1 MVTLCGTL
9 VHSGRRWYLTSRETP
24 PLPSAANSKTS
35 NIRANFENLA
45 KEKAQEDRRRAEA
58 ERAQRMAKERQE
70 QEEARRQ
77 LDVSEGAR
85 GQAAGEEGAVK
96 HRSPTASF
104 EIPSSLHP
112 WGVSQPPHTATQWRG
127 GGSPE
132 GGVPMPAAPPEEQ
145 RPLPCGPRG
154 ATRAFVASCAWPGPC
169 RKHSSVTPSLGQV
182 GGRSPPAGGPSAQS
196 PGRAECAVGLRC
208 LPVESAVILLID
220 VKREREE
227 TALGP
232 MDSARGCPRHQG
244 LCACAGGCESA
255 RPHGPGLGLW
265 ASCL

>member
-127 GGSPE
+127 AGGLRRAGSPCR
-132 GGVPMPAAPPEEQ
+132 Q
-145 RPLPCGPRG
+145 HPLRSSALYPVGQEGPRG
-154 ATRAFVASCAWPGPC
+154 PLWRPVPGLAPAG
-169 RKHSSVTPSLGQV
+169 STVL
-182 GGRSPPAGGPSAQS
+182 SPPPLVRWEAEVPQPGVPLLRALAG
-196 PGRAECAVGLRC
+196 RNV
-208 LPVESAVILLID
+208 LL
-220 VKREREE
+220 
-227 TALGP
+227 G
-232 MDSARGCPRHQG
+232 
-244 LCACAGGCESA
+244 
-255 RPHGPGLGLW
+255 
-265 ASCL
+265 